1 MRIEPSEE
9 VMRGNKPDLAA
20 KARIDNI
27 TRIVAI
33 TVAFLSTFGLLVK
46 ILFF

>member
-1 MRIEPSEE
+1 MRIDPSEKAI
-9 VMRGNKPDLAA
+9 RGNQPDLDA
-20 KARIDNI
+20 KARVDAI